1 MLSAAKSSIF
11 FSSNTE
17 AYVKLEVCETLDIMS
32 ESLNDKY
39 LGLPALVGTDRSDCF
54 RHLID
59 RISMRINGWKEKL
72 LSMDGKEILW
82 QNHPNYAGPRVPII
96 VLKTSD
102 YYTRKPDNTV
112 VCWVSSGNRKSS
124 IFYNSYMI
132 NNGVA
137 TTLQHL
143 VQKQYTSEC
152 GRHNISLQNMFK

>member
-1 MLSAAKSSIF
+1 M
-11 FSSNTE
+11 
-17 AYVKLEVCETLDIMS
+17 KLEICETLDIMG

-39 LGLPALVGTDRSDCF
+39 LGLLALVGGDRSDCF

-82 QNHPNYAGPRVPII
+82 QNHPNYAGPRVPVI

-102 YYTRKPDNTV
+102 YYTRKPGNPV
-112 VCWVSSGNRKSS
+112 VCQVSSGNPESS
-124 IFYNSYMI
+124 TFRNSYMI
-132 NNGVA
+132 NNGVT

-143 VQKQYTSEC
+143 VQK
-152 GRHNISLQNMFK
+152 